1 MLMNIRKQSRRSCS
15 GHQREFNQS
24 SRFLLCFFN
33 YLLISLH
40 FPFECLKGGFSLLFE
55 IKSFSWLYLFVNS

>member
-33 YLLISLH
+33 YLLAPLH
-40 FPFECLKGGFSLLFE
+40 FPFACLNGRFSLLFE
-55 IKSFSWLYLFVNS
+55 IKSSLWLYLFVNG